1 MMLEEQRAEPE
12 VKFSGGRIRYFQ
24 HIRWLTC
31 PKSNTEHRVAR
42 EGDARM
48 VRESEV
54 KFSVLAPRAAVV
66 CYVSETGVS
75 QMRGWVGGR
84 YVGTVGF
91 CVGTVT
97 YAVGTVVG
105 TVVFYSRNGSFHEFR
120 LRF

>member
-1 MMLEEQRAEPE
+1 
-12 VKFSGGRIRYFQ
+12 
-24 HIRWLTC
+24 
-31 PKSNTEHRVAR
+31 
-42 EGDARM
+42 M

-91 CVGTVT
+91 CVGAVA

-105 TVVFYSRNGSFHEFR
+105 TVVFYSRNCSFHEFR
-120 LRF
+120 LRFLNLFYTVSQFLQQNTAVPTTVPTRNATVPTQKH

>member
-1 MMLEEQRAEPE
+1 MILEEQRAEPE

-31 PKSNTEHRVAR
+31 PKSNAEQRVAR

-54 KFSVLAPRAAVV
+54 KFSVLAPRATVAW
-66 CYVSETGVS
+66 YVSETGVS

-91 CVGTVT
+91 
-97 YAVGTVVG
+97 
-105 TVVFYSRNGSFHEFR
+105 SKEQ
-120 LRF
+120 